1 MPRTGALIFDLVGL
15 RWILSKFLN
24 LRYMPDINDYN
35 SIYMVLNFFWDFV
48 FIHLKSILVD
58 TALTRNLLC
67 MSIGLANFAFRI

>member
-1 MPRTGALIFDLVGL
+1 
-15 RWILSKFLN
+15 
-24 LRYMPDINDYN
+24 MPDINDYN